1 MWSIW
6 MFTVPSLRARECTS
20 EEKDA
25 LNILFLL
32 IPLLNVLLPFAWK
45 SFAFVYTA
53 DVVAMAAVFYWKLGP
68 SSIVDE
74 EEAA

>member
-1 MWSIW
+1 M
-6 MFTVPSLRARECTS
+6 PSLRARECSS

-53 DVVAMAAVFYWKLGP
+53 DVVVMAAIFYWKVGL
-68 SSIVDE
+68 SSTTDAE
-74 EEAA
+74 ETA